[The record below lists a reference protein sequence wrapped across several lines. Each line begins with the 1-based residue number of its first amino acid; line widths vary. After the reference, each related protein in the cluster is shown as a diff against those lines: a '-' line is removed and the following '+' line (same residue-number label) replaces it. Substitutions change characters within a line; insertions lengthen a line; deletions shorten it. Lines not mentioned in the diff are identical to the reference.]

1 MAFEKG
7 KSGNPNGKPKGA
19 KNKINADLRKRI
31 TDFLNGEFETITED
45 FRSLEPKDK
54 LKFYTDILQYGL
66 PKLQTTSLEVDFES
80 MSEDQLDYI
89 IEQLKQGENE

>member
-7 KSGNPNGKPKGA
+7 KSGNPQGKPKGT

-45 FRSLEPKDK
+45 FRNLEPKDK
-54 LKFYTDILQYGL
+54 LKFYTDILNYGL

-89 IEQLKQGENE
+89 IEQLKQSEK